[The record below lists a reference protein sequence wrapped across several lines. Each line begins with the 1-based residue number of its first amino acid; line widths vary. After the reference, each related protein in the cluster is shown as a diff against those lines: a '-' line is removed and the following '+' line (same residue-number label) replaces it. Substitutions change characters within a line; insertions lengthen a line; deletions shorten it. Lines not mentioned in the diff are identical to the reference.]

1 MQPHI
6 NLPAPY
12 MPHAGLIAAF
22 EVCPLIAI
30 MRGVTRMVWRL
41 AATDKP
47 CAQSKFTRRGIPAER
62 SWTR

>member
-22 EVCPLIAI
+22 DVCPLIAI
-30 MRGVTRMVWRL
+30 MRGVTPAD
-41 AATDKP
+41 AAEH
-47 CAQSKFTRRGIPAER
+47 G
-62 SWTR
+62 